1 MLYFAMLRKTIWIR
15 VVWVTQRRPGHD
27 SSSSLSRSV
36 DFQKIGIRKY
46 STPHSC
52 VPGRASYP
60 RFREVTMRNQLEAIY
75 RATFNP
81 FHRVAIER
89 STASYP
95 AGIFRMRVGYSLT
108 GVVSPFEMNE
118 TVRISLSSPP
128 LTVRRSLKTRST
140 LRIVCGNYLELVNTV
155 GVWGLPFVVDWKRA
169 REFFKTEKKREKES
183 LSSFLI
189 NFFFRQQFRIIESL
203 ELFC

>member
-15 VVWVTQRRPGHD
+15 VVWVTQRRPGHN
-27 SSSSLSRSV
+27 SSSPLSRSV
-36 DFQKIGIRKY
+36 DFRKIGIRKY
-46 STPHSC
+46 STPNSC

-128 LTVRRSLKTRST
+128 LTCSPVFENPIDSEDRL
-140 LRIVCGNYLELVNTV
+140 
-155 GVWGLPFVVDWKRA
+155 WK
-169 REFFKTEKKREKES
+169 
-183 LSSFLI
+183 L
-189 NFFFRQQFRIIESL
+189 FRIGEYGGGLGASFCGWL
-203 ELFC
+203 EEGTWIF